1 MTAIEN
7 DQGNPEGGKIQ
18 SNGDD
23 CEQFRNQ
30 LSNSFESF
38 DVLYIDPTMSS
49 STTDAGSLQHIY
61 HDVQSSISDAENAI
75 YHVVDRSTPAS
86 EQSVGS
92 TGEDKCEDLAG
103 DDIVL
108 GSDKNMIYAVINK

>member
-23 CEQFRNQ
+23 CEQLFRNQ

-49 STTDAGSLQHIY
+49 STTDACSLQHIY
-61 HDVQSSISDAENAI
+61 HDVQSSISDAENGI
-75 YHVVDRSTPAS
+75 YHVVDKTRQERQVRGFGRGRYSS
-86 EQSVGS
+86 WIRQEH
-92 TGEDKCEDLAG
+92 DLCRHQ
-103 DDIVL
+103 
-108 GSDKNMIYAVINK
+108 